1 MVTDTPG
8 DMEVTQEDM
17 EVDTHPVDTPPEVTE
32 AMEATMAR
40 DLLRPSL

>member
-1 MVTDTPG
+1 MDTPVTDTPG
-8 DMEVTQEDM
+8 DMEDTQEDM
-17 EVDTHPVDTPPEVTE
+17 EVDTPPVVTE